1 MLLQVDNSDE
11 ILISAAEAQR
21 CLGLVIAG
29 LGPEWHT
36 AWKLDSQTS
45 AFILGPLKGSYR
57 NLPPEQYDPWLNG
70 RKGLGGGLSLDK
82 ESVNKA
88 RARILKEKE
97 AESPAENKPANNE
110 GVWLY
115 PGRRVRLYDL
125 VNSAELNDTKGT
137 LVEEVAAGTWHVL
150 LDGGADRL
158 VNVRNMKTLAGVP
171 LDVAS
176 DDIANE
182 EKQET
187 SQTAKEMDTTAA
199 SGQASLA
206 YSLAGTWTD
215 WNPEDMQWDAT
226 QECFTLDVRL
236 RSSGGFG
243 ITRGK
248 AGKKWK
254 TQKQDW
260 VIQGDG
266 KYQIRLFVNDSG
278 RVKKVDWIVPG
289 SLQAASKPLSKA
301 ESPGP
306 ESSADGKGS
315 IAQAS
320 PDTSK
325 DVNRVELPATVPEK
339 PKLLSPPPY
348 SYCLAGRWMDWVPQD
363 MVWNPEQQCFL
374 LNVYLEA
381 SGGFGI
387 CRGKAGA
394 RWRSKKEEWTIRG
407 AGHYDIKLFIKES
420 GAIKK
425 VDWVKLAK

>member
-1 MLLQVDNSDE
+1 LDPQTAYFINGPPKGILKNS
-11 ILISAAEAQR
+11 IPAEM
-21 CLGLVIAG
+21 
-29 LGPEWHT
+29 
-36 AWKLDSQTS
+36 
-45 AFILGPLKGSYR
+45 
-57 NLPPEQYDPWLNG
+57 YDPWQQG
-70 RKGLGGGLSLDK
+70 KKGAGGGLSLDK
-82 ESVNKA
+82 SSLEKA
-88 RARILKEKE
+88 RARILKEE
-97 AESPAENKPANNE
+97 PPESPAENKSANNE

-150 LDGGADRL
+150 LDGGVDRL
-158 VNVRNMKTLAGVP
+158 VNVINMKTLAGVP

-176 DDIANE
+176 DDVPDE
-182 EKQET
+182 EKQEA
-187 SQTAKEMDTTAA
+187 SQNAKETDTTAA
-199 SGQASLA
+199 SGQESLA

-215 WNPEDMQWDAT
+215 WNPEDMVWDAN
-226 QECFTLDVRL
+226 QQCFTLNVRL
-236 RSSGGFG
+236 KSSGGFG

-254 TQKQDW
+254 AQKQDW
-260 VIQGDG
+260 YIQGEG

-289 SLQAASKPLSKA
+289 SLQAASKQL
-301 ESPGP
+301 P
-306 ESSADGKGS
+306 EAPADVKES

-325 DVNRVELPATVPEK
+325 DVNRLALPAKAAEK
-339 PKLLSPPPY
+339 PKLLSPPTY
-348 SYCLAGRWMDWVPQD
+348 SYCLAGAWMDWVPQD
-363 MVWNPEQQCFL
+363 MEWSQEQQCFL
-374 LNVYLEA
+374 LKVYLEA

-394 RWRSKKEEWTIRG
+394 RWRSKKEEWKIIG